1 MQTRIEV
8 EECLRSLD
16 VPTDIDVDMLS
27 YTEKDRYRMCLG
39 MIYREL
45 VTVDCSLY
53 DRKTLAN
60 IVNYLKSHNVHYE
73 LVNW

>member
-8 EECLRSLD
+8 EECLRSLG

-27 YTEKDRYRMCLG
+27 YTEKDRYRMCLSV
-39 MIYREL
+39 MYRES

-53 DRKTLAN
+53 DKQTLSVILKYLKKNN
-60 IVNYLKSHNVHYE
+60 IVYN